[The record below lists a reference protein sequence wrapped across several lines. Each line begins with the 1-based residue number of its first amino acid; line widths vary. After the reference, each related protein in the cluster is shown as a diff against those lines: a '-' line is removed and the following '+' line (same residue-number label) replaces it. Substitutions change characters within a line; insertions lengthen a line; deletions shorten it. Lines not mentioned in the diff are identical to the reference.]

1 MGNVRF
7 RSAVIQPCS
16 LAAALALGP
25 LHVRAEAPPAAE
37 APQPEASPR
46 FFVTVMASTTL
57 ASRPAGSSLSGPS
70 RDVSPMVG
78 LGYLLSDTW
87 ALELDAGPSFLPDE
101 GYTSFSL
108 VPGVVYTFHPN
119 FYAAA
124 RVTVP
129 FHPAWGDVIAAP
141 GIGATVA
148 LPGNLAPYL
157 EASALGWAGEGGL
170 DVGAGITAGVSLAF

>member
-1 MGNVRF
+1 MSAAVR
-7 RSAVIQPCS
+7 PCS
-16 LAAALALGP
+16 LVAAAALAVSPSLA
-25 LHVRAEAPPAAE
+25 RAEEPPALASPAQE
-37 APQPEASPR
+37 APSPR
-46 FFVTVMASTTL
+46 FFVAVMASTTL

-78 LGYLLSDTW
+78 LGYLLSDAW

-101 GYTSFSL
+101 GYASFSL
-108 VPGVVYTFHPN
+108 VPGIVYTFHPN

-129 FHPAWGDVIAAP
+129 FHPSWGDVIAAP
-141 GIGATVA
+141 GLGATVA

-157 EASALGWAGEGGL
+157 EASALGWAGDGGL
-170 DVGAGITAGVSLAF
+170 DVGAGVTAGVSLFF